1 MQDNEV
7 DTVKHEQPDR
17 IAQGIQFQYES
28 PLPPASEMQRYQNI
42 NPNIPEIIMKEFES
56 NSAHVRKQE
65 ERVLE
70 ASIADNKRGQ
80 YLAFGISLAILAV
93 VGLSLSLGNTTFAGV
108 SGLAFIAYMIVGI
121 FVKTK

>member
-7 DTVKHEQPDR
+7 DTIKHEQPER

-65 ERVLE
+65 EKALD
-70 ASIADNKRGQ
+70 ASISDNKRGQ
-80 YLAFGISLAILAV
+80 YLAFGIAIAILGV
-93 VGLSLSLGNTTFAGV
+93 VCLSLLLGNTTFAGV
-108 SGLAFIAYMIVGI
+108 SGLAFIAYMIISI